1 VNNKYIGHHS
11 QVFGVTESR
20 LTGGKADG
28 MRVLEVR
35 NGKGLE
41 FTVSLDR
48 GADIPYLFYKGNSMA
63 YIAPCG
69 MVGPKYYDNKGTNF
83 LKSFTA
89 GFITTCG
96 LTAVGS
102 PCTDVGEEL
111 PLHGDIAN
119 TPSESHSYS
128 YDEESITIT
137 ATVRDAYLFGRQLV
151 LTRKYIC
158 SLKENTLT
166 LIDTVE
172 NVGPNKSPYMVLYHC
187 NMGYPLLS
195 ENAVLNI
202 SSEEVGARN
211 EHSLKDIDTWDKILP
226 PTADF
231 EEQCYYH
238 TIKGT
243 PKVSLKNPDINTEL
257 TITYDNNA
265 LDCFTQWKM
274 LGDYQYAMGLE
285 PGNCYPDGRDVMRE
299 KGILKFLNP
308 GEKAANTIKFTFTDI

>member
-1 VNNKYIGHHS
+1 MNNKYIGHPS
-11 QVFGVTESR
+11 QVFGVKEAR

-48 GADIPYLFYKGNSMA
+48 CADIPYLFYKGNSMA

-69 MVGPKYYDNKGTNF
+69 MVGPHYYDNSGTNF

-89 GFITTCG
+89 GFLTTCG

-102 PCTDVGEEL
+102 PCLDDGEQT

-119 TPSESHSYS
+119 TPSENHSYF
-128 YDEESITIT
+128 YDDDNITIT
-137 ATVRDAYLFGRQLV
+137 AAIRDASIFSRQLV

-158 SLKENTLT
+158 SLKENKIT

-172 NVGPNKSPYMVLYHC
+172 NVGSKKTPYMILYHC
-187 NMGYPLLS
+187 NMGYPLLK
-195 ENAVLNI
+195 ENSILSV
-202 SSEEVGARN
+202 SSNDVGARN
-211 EHSLKDIDTWDKILP
+211 EHSLKDIDTWDKMLP
-226 PTADF
+226 PTDDF
-231 EEQCYYH
+231 VEQCYYH
-238 TIKGT
+238 KIEGT
-243 PKVSLKNPDINTEL
+243 PRISLKSPDINTEL
-257 TITYDNNA
+257 NITYDNST

-274 LGDYQYAMGLE
+274 LGSYEYALGLE

-308 GEKAANTIKFTFTDI
+308 GEKTTNTLTFTFGDI